1 MKAHDSLSI
10 KLFVATLVAL
20 ILFGCASATQIMQGY
35 VGQPLLRVVE
45 DYGLPVAAFETEPG
59 SRAFIWQIKKQAVT
73 PQIAMGQGS
82 ANSTLT
88 GNNLNTQLFGNSIVF
103 PATVSESSC
112 NYTIYAKRVRTDIVG
127 PGAWVV
133 TGFKTPKF
141 MCN

>member
-1 MKAHDSLSI
+1 MQTTKFLASSL
-10 KLFVATLVAL
+10 LVLA
-20 ILFGCASATQIMQGY
+20 LFGCATATQIMQGY

-45 DYGLPVAAFETEPG
+45 DYGMPVAAFETEPG
-59 SRAFIWQIKKQAVT
+59 SRAFIWQLKQQGVT
-73 PQIAMGQGS
+73 PQVAFGQAS
-82 ANSTLT
+82 ANSTLS
-88 GNNLNTQLFGNSIVF
+88 GNNINTQLFGSSIVF

-141 MCN
+141 ICN

>member
-1 MKAHDSLSI
+1 MKSRNSVSPRLLIAAS
-10 KLFVATLVAL
+10 VAL
-20 ILFGCASATQIMQGY
+20 VIFGCATASQIMQGY

-45 DYGLPVAAFETEPG
+45 DYGMPEAAFETEPG
-59 SRAFIWQIKKQAVT
+59 SRAFIWQIKKRHTSPQVAV
-73 PQIAMGQGS
+73 GQGN
-82 ANSTLT
+82 ANSTLA
-88 GNNLNTQLFGNSIVF
+88 GNSLNTQLFGSSIVF

-112 NYTIYAKRVRTDIVG
+112 NYTIYAKQIRTDIVG